1 MKKKRIIAI
10 CFTFMMLY
18 TVSSAVL
25 AASYRMTWQGWSIIG
40 KRSNQTMALGSS
52 TTVTVTNNIRRS
64 KLS

>member
-25 AASYRMTWQGWSIIG
+25 AASYRMTCQGWSIIG
-40 KRSNQTMALGSS
+40 K
-52 TTVTVTNNIRRS
+52 
-64 KLS
+64 LSIKQWHWDQVLL